1 MNVRRRAR
9 ELALQALFQLD
20 VQGEPFADELTQ
32 FLRNSC
38 DQPDVRDFARRLTEG
53 AWQHRVEADALLN
66 KLTVR
71 WSVDR
76 MAMADRNILRMGIY
90 QLLHCREIPP
100 RVVINEAIE
109 LGKRY
114 STADSPQF
122 INGLLDAA
130 HKQIAAG
137 AAEAAEPAIEEPLTA
152 EPAPSESEDE
162 TND

>member
-9 ELALQALFQLD
+9 ELALQALFQFD
-20 VQGEPFADELTQ
+20 VQGEPFAVELGE
-32 FLRNSC
+32 FLAQNAEDAEIR
-38 DQPDVRDFARRLTEG
+38 RFARQLTEG
-53 AWQHRVEADALLN
+53 AWEHRADADAILN

-76 MAMADRNILRMGIY
+76 MAVADRNILRMGIY
-90 QLLHCREIPP
+90 QLSHCRDIPP

-122 INGLLDAA
+122 INGLLDAVN
-130 HKQIAAG
+130 KQLG
-137 AAEAAEPAIEEPLTA
+137 SKAEPAADATA
-152 EPAPSESEDE
+152 AE
-162 TND
+162 TP